1 LLFTIKARAL
11 ERFLEYIMT
20 ASADITASKDAKTLT
35 SQHILEVITND
46 SRLNFIKEAALKSCA
61 MANADPNIQE

>member
-1 LLFTIKARAL
+1 
-11 ERFLEYIMT
+11 MT
-20 ASADITASKDAKTLT
+20 ASADITTSKDAKTLT

-61 MANADPNIQE
+61 MASNDPNNQELVKQ